1 MAAKT
6 PSQTRGGVAFFLAV
20 RGHAGRCREIHTLA
34 VETLTPAWFN
44 KVAVHVIRSI
54 STNPK
59 KIRNCG
65 TMKSSN
71 IFCLAFGLLIAC
83 FAMQTAT
90 GQDRYV
96 DGPWGWGGGYH
107 HASTAA
113 EGYQRGFA
121 DVVRSAGQYNLDTA
135 QANNINQD
143 TVSKYLDNRAKGT
156 DTYFQMREANR
167 QYRRQLETPP
177 LSSEQLYRIA
187 AEQRP
192 DTLAAS
198 DLDPLTGDIAWPLV
212 LQGEEYEEVR
222 TKLEGL
228 FALRAKEGSSSY
240 VFEIQ
245 QTANEA
251 LAQLKANIRNYPA
264 PEYLKAKKFLE
275 ALAFTA
281 RAPNL

>member
-1 MAAKT
+1 MQRMTMPARLILLGVSVLFAA
-6 PSQTRGGVAFFLAV
+6 A
-20 RGHAGRCREIHTLA
+20 
-34 VETLTPAWFN
+34 
-44 KVAVHVIRSI
+44 
-54 STNPK
+54 
-59 KIRNCG
+59 
-65 TMKSSN
+65 
-71 IFCLAFGLLIAC
+71 
-83 FAMQTAT
+83 QTASA
-90 GQDRYV
+90 QRYY
-96 DGPWGWGGGYH
+96 DGYGSHYGY

-113 EGYQRGFA
+113 ESYQRGFA

-135 QANNINQD
+135 QAANIGQA

-156 DTYFQMREANR
+156 DTYFQMRQANR
-167 QYRRQLETPP
+167 QYRKQLETPP

-187 AEQRP
+187 REQAP
-192 DTLAAS
+192 KTLASS

-212 LQGEEYEEVR
+212 LQQDEYEDVR

-228 FALRAKEGSSSY
+228 FALRATEGSSSH

-275 ALAFTA
+275 SLAFSA

>member
-1 MAAKT
+1 MLKSPAEIKR
-6 PSQTRGGVAFFLAV
+6 SLFVGLLAM
-20 RGHAGRCREIHTLA
+20 
-34 VETLTPAWFN
+34 
-44 KVAVHVIRSI
+44 VAVV
-54 STNPK
+54 
-59 KIRNCG
+59 
-65 TMKSSN
+65 
-71 IFCLAFGLLIAC
+71 
-83 FAMQTAT
+83 AMSHNTYAQ
-90 GQDRYV
+90 RYV

-135 QANNINQD
+135 QAANIGQD

-187 AEQRP
+187 AEQAP
-192 DTLAAS
+192 KTLAAS
-198 DLDPLTGDIAWPLV
+198 DLDPLTGDISWPLV
-212 LQGEEYEEVR
+212 LQGNEYEELR
-222 TKLEGL
+222 TKLDGL
-228 FALRAKEGSSSY
+228 FALRAKQGVSSH

-245 QTANEA
+245 DVANEG
-251 LAQLKANIRNYPA
+251 LAQLKANIKDYPP
-264 PEYLKAKKFLE
+264 PEYLKAKRFLE
-275 ALAFTA
+275 SLAYSA